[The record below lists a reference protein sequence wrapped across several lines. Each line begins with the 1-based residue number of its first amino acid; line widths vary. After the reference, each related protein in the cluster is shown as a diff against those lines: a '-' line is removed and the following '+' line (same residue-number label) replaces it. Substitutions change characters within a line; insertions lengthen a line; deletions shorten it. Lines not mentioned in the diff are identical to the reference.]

1 MKVHKNQLQQ
11 ELNGRKNIL
20 KQTTLTK
27 SEREIM
33 DLLWNTDRPLTATEI
48 VNLTPER
55 AWKKSYIHLLINS
68 LLEKELIKS
77 ETLVRTGRN
86 FGRAFTAVSTK
97 EQFEIRQITQ
107 SRSFSQDSIKALFE
121 ALLESVED
129 PSILNDLDQ
138 ILQEKRLAAGLR
150 S

>member
-1 MKVHKNQLQQ
+1 
-11 ELNGRKNIL
+11 
-20 KQTTLTK
+20 
-27 SEREIM
+27 M

-55 AWKKSYIHLLINS
+55 TWKKSYIHLLINS
-68 LLEKELIKS
+68 LLDKELIKS

-107 SRSFSQDSIKALFE
+107 SRNFSQESVKALFE
-121 ALLESVED
+121 ALLESVQD
-129 PSILNDLDQ
+129 PSILDDLEQ
-138 ILQEKRLAAGLR
+138 ILQAKRQTAGLH

>member
-1 MKVHKNQLQQ
+1 M
-11 ELNGRKNIL
+11 

-55 AWKKSYIHLLINS
+55 TWKKSYIHLLINS
-68 LLEKELIKS
+68 LLDKEMIRS
-77 ETLVRTGRN
+77 ESLVRTGRN
-86 FGRAFTAVSTK
+86 FGRAFAAISTR
-97 EQFEIRQITQ
+97 EQFEIRQITEG
-107 SRSFSQDSIKALFE
+107 RNFSQESIKDLFA
-121 ALLESVED
+121 ALLDAVQD
-129 PSILNDLDQ
+129 PSVLDELEQ
-138 ILQEKRLAAGLR
+138 LLQEKKNQAA